1 MEKTVAR
8 CRAIFPPRHFT
19 ADRSASP
26 LYINATMSEDLD
38 TRRKRLLFQSIYRG
52 TKEADYLVGGFAR
65 AHLGSM
71 TVAQLDRFEPM
82 LSLEDVDLVAW
93 MTGQKP
99 PPAEI
104 DHDVMSLMRNFA
116 QNPIGLSLSSLT

>member
-1 MEKTVAR
+1 M
-8 CRAIFPPRHFT
+8 AIFPPQT
-19 ADRSASP
+19 PDRSAAT

-65 AHLGSM
+65 AHLGAM
-71 TVAQLDRFEPM
+71 TEAQLDQFEPM

-93 MTGQKP
+93 MTGRVP

-104 DHDVMSLMRNFA
+104 DHDVMGLMKSFA
-116 QNPIGLSLSSLT
+116 QNPNSLDLSSLS

>member
-1 MEKTVAR
+1 MMR
-8 CRAIFPPRHFT
+8 GYFPSPDT
-19 ADRSASP
+19 SPPDRSAAT

-65 AHLGSM
+65 AHLGAM
-71 TVAQLDRFEPM
+71 TEAQLDQFEPM

-93 MTGQKP
+93 MTGRVP

-104 DHDVMSLMRNFA
+104 DHDVMGLMKSFA
-116 QNPIGLSLSSLT
+116 QNPNSLDLSSLS

>member
-1 MEKTVAR
+1 
-8 CRAIFPPRHFT
+8 
-19 ADRSASP
+19 
-26 LYINATMSEDLD
+26 MSEDLD

-65 AHLGSM
+65 AHLGSLS
-71 TVAQLDRFEPM
+71 VAQLDRFEPM

-93 MTGQKP
+93 MTGREP

-104 DHDVMSLMRNFA
+104 DHDVMSLMKSFA
-116 QNPIGLSLSSLT
+116 QNPIGHSLRSLT